1 MSAADSDSI
10 LQQAAAELKQA
21 GAAEL
26 DQLKSRYLGKQGL
39 IGSLLRGIR
48 ELPPSERQAA
58 GQRLNQLRLR
68 FEELLAARRDEL
80 EQERLQAS
88 LAQQAIDV
96 SLPGRGPALG
106 TRHPL
111 TLTAERGCAILQT
124 MGFDVAD
131 GPEIEDD
138 FHNFTALNSP
148 PDHPAR
154 SMQDTFYLP
163 DGRLLRTHTSPVQIH
178 YMEKNQPPLRV
189 IAPGRVYRCDNDATH
204 SPMFHQV
211 EGLWVD
217 KQARFSD
224 LKGLLLSFFREF
236 FAEPNIDIR
245 FRPSY
250 FPFTEP
256 SAEVDIRFGRAT
268 WLEVAGCGMVHP
280 TVLENCGI
288 DAIAWRGFAFGY
300 GIERLAMLR
309 YEFKSIR
316 DLYENDLRLL
326 RQFA

>member
-21 GAAEL
+21 GAGEL

-88 LAQQAIDV
+88 LAGQAIDV

-288 DAIAWRGFAFGY
+288 DATAWRGFAFGY

>member
-88 LAQQAIDV
+88 LAGQAIDV

-124 MGFDVAD
+124 MGFSIAD

-138 FHNFTALNSP
+138 FHNFEALNSP

-163 DGRLLRTHTSPVQIH
+163 GGRLLRTHTSSVQIR
-178 YMEKNQPPLRV
+178 YMKGRQPPLRV
-189 IAPGRVYRCDNDATH
+189 IAPGRVYRVDNDATH

-224 LKGLLLSFFREF
+224 LKGLLLNFFREF
-236 FAEPNIDIR
+236 FADPNIDMR

-280 TVLENCGI
+280 KVLENCGI
-288 DAIAWRGFAFGY
+288 DATTWRGFAFGY
-300 GIERLAMLR
+300 GIDRLAMLR

-316 DLYENDLRLL
+316 DLYDNDLRLL